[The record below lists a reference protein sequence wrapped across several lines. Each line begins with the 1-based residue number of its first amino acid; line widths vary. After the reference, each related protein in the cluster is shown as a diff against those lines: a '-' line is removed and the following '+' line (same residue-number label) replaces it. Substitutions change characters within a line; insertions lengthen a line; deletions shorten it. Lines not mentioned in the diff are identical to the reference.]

1 MKVNVKH
8 LFLLFVSVA
17 LFAVL
22 SGCGQEDTN
31 SEAQGE
37 SNADTE
43 GLPDEIKD
51 RGKFIIGVKEDYPP
65 IGYIDESD
73 ENVGFEIDL
82 IKEIAKSAF
91 GDEDAIEFVPVT
103 ASNRI
108 PYLTSNKIDF
118 IAATIGITEDRKKEV
133 DFSEPYMT
141 SGVTLLVHEDSNI
154 EDVSE
159 LEDEQVITI
168 KGSTGSIY
176 LDEEYPDMEQIKMDT
191 TSDAV
196 RALQDDRGVAFFG
209 DAILQL
215 DIAKGNQDLKLV
227 GDQEAASDMAM
238 AFRKDDGELLEYINE
253 ELEELKEDDYYK
265 ELLDEWLPSAS
276 DLFDDVG
283 EMIPRPD

>member
-1 MKVNVKH
+1 
-8 LFLLFVSVA
+8 
-17 LFAVL
+17 
-22 SGCGQEDTN
+22 
-31 SEAQGE
+31 
-37 SNADTE
+37 
-43 GLPDEIKD
+43 
-51 RGKFIIGVKEDYPP
+51 
-65 IGYIDESD
+65 
-73 ENVGFEIDL
+73 DL

-91 GDEDAIEFVPVT
+91 GDEDAIEIVPVT

-141 SGVTLLVHEDSNI
+141 SGVTLLVHKDSNI

-176 LDEEYPDMEQIKMDT
+176 LDEEYPDIEQIKMDT

-209 DAILQL
+209 DAIFHFVIRKGIQNLKFLGNQKVLLVLQL
-215 DIAKGNQDLKLV
+215 EFLKKVEDLWNL
-227 GDQEAASDMAM
+227 
-238 AFRKDDGELLEYINE
+238 
-253 ELEELKEDDYYK
+253 
-265 ELLDEWLPSAS
+265 
-276 DLFDDVG
+276 
-283 EMIPRPD
+283 